1 MPREPL
7 TRNLI
12 PPPGFK
18 VQKADP
24 RLYHLNRQGA
34 WKEGKWGGGGGSA
47 RKTMRRVSDDEQPAN
62 MVPVVRGPRSGL
74 WKGLGSGKA
83 VPKAI
88 AIPWAIGKRIP
99 NLLSHFP
106 RSCEMG
112 KFLFA
117 VEMSN

>member
-12 PPPGFK
+12 PPP
-18 VQKADP
+18 
-24 RLYHLNRQGA
+24 RLYHPNRQGA
-34 WKEGKWGGGGGSA
+34 WKEEKWGGGGGSA
-47 RKTMRRVSDDEQPAN
+47 RKTMGRVSDDEQPAN
-62 MVPVVRGPRSGL
+62 MVSGRPWSEVWVLERSGF
-74 WKGLGSGKA
+74 WKSLGSGKA

>member
-24 RLYHLNRQGA
+24 RLYHPNRQGA

-47 RKTMRRVSDDEQPAN
+47 RKTMGRVSDDEQPAN
-62 MVPVVRGPRSGL
+62 MVSGRPWSEVWVLEGSGL
-74 WKGLGSGKA
+74 WKGSAKGHRHTLGNRETDFQPA
-83 VPKAI
+83 VSFSEE
-88 AIPWAIGKRIP
+88 
-99 NLLSHFP
+99 L
-106 RSCEMG
+106 
-112 KFLFA
+112 
-117 VEMSN
+117 